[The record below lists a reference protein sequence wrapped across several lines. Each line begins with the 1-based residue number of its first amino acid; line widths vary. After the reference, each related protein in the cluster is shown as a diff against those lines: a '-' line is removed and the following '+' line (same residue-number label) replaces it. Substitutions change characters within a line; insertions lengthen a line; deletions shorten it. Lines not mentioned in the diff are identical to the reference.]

1 MRLNDLHPAAGA
13 RKPAKRVGR
22 GPGSDRDKT
31 AGRGHNGQHAR
42 SGGYKKVGFEG
53 GQMPLHRR
61 VPKRG
66 FRSLSEPTAEVRL
79 DALSKL
85 SGEVDLN
92 GLKAAGIVHRQA
104 GRAKVIASG
113 EINTAVTLKGI
124 AASAGAA
131 RAIEAAGGSVT
142 G

>member
-1 MRLNDLHPAAGA
+1 MRLNDLHPSPGS

-66 FRSLSEPTAEVRL
+66 FRSVSEPTAEVRL
-79 DALSKL
+79 DGLARL

-92 GLKAAGIVHRQA
+92 SLKAAGLVHREA
-104 GRAKVIASG
+104 KRAKVIASG
-113 EINTAVTLKGI
+113 EINTAVTLKGV

-131 RAIEAAGGSVT
+131 RAIEAAGGSVAD
-142 G
+142 